1 MFAYVE
7 PVYSNRGALLGWKVT
22 KKPTDWFAFGY
33 DDPGSANNDHDDFM
47 MVGHLRA
54 TPIPGALGL
63 MGSFLGGSYLV
74 GRWRRRKTRRLGLA
88 VS

>member
-7 PVYSNRGALLGWKVT
+7 PLYSRGGALKGWKVT
-22 KKPTDWFAFGY
+22 TKPTDWFAFGY

-63 MGSFLGGSYLV
+63 MGSALAGGYCV
-74 GRWRRRKTRRLGLA
+74 GRWRRWRARRLRPA
-88 VS
+88 VA